1 MLSKSLLLNK
11 FARALYLSNNLKAQ
25 VLKYLK
31 TSTENIDEKPA
42 DVAQIF
48 RWLWNNDDT

>member
-31 TSTENIDEKPA
+31 TSIDGKPA

-48 RWLWNNDDT
+48 R